1 MTDYTNESPFDPKW
15 EMTPEQVAEVFSL
28 NKNKNKKYKTMSID
42 EVDGGIRGQAVP
54 ELSAENNIAPVDTG
68 ISQYHIQIQKL
79 LLTQNYLA
87 LLTSIQARLNKLYDD
102 RANSSISKSSDVSSA
117 EIDQDFLD
125 RITALQGIRANA
137 KYLYKSALESASDA
151 DIVLAKDTFIEIAKG
166 YRLFP

>member
-28 NKNKNKKYKTMSID
+28 NKNKKYKTMSID

-54 ELSAENNIAPVDTG
+54 ELSAENNMAPVDTG
-68 ISQYHIQIQKL
+68 SSQDQIQIHKI

-87 LLTSIQARLNKLYDD
+87 LLTSIQARINKLYND
-102 RANSSISKSSDVSSA
+102 RANSTISKTSEVSSA

-125 RITALQGIRANA
+125 RITGLEGIRANA
-137 KYLYKSALESASDA
+137 KYLYKSALESESDA
-151 DIVLAKDTFIEIAKG
+151 DIVAAKDTFMEIAKG
-166 YRLFP
+166 YHLFF

>member
-28 NKNKNKKYKTMSID
+28 NKKKNVNEEDNGIKG
-42 EVDGGIRGQAVP
+42 EVIP
-54 ELSAENNIAPVDTG
+54 ELSAENNMVPVDTG
-68 ISQYHIQIQKL
+68 ISQYQIQKL

-87 LLTSIQARLNKLYDD
+87 LLTSIQARINKLYND
-102 RANSSISKSSDVSSA
+102 RDYSSISKSSEVSSA

>member
-28 NKNKNKKYKTMSID
+28 NKNKKYKTMSID
-42 EVDGGIRGQAVP
+42 EVDGDIRGQAVP
-54 ELSAENNIAPVDTG
+54 ELSAENNMAPVDTG
-68 ISQYHIQIQKL
+68 ISQDQIQTHKI

-87 LLTSIQARLNKLYDD
+87 LLTSIQARINKLYND
-102 RANSSISKSSDVSSA
+102 RANSSISKASDVSSA

-125 RITALQGIRANA
+125 HITGLEGIRANA

-151 DIVLAKDTFIEIAKG
+151 DIVAAKDTFMEIAKG
-166 YRLFP
+166 YHLFF